1 MLRPVSASQFSC
13 REIEQARSNSRS
25 TKLIVINF
33 DITIINYFL
42 TYTAK
47 DPLFIVVLLVVLV
60 THILFYFVCFD
71 VFVVNHTH
79 ANKHDAGLFRCS
91 TFSFGFGAIFCDVS
105 GMLDAIETLDTFRR
119 RPVSV
124 AVRLV
129 VDSEICC
136 LLSLLATIAAES
148 FELGSKDSKS
158 KFAIRLFV
166 LELAFEERAY
176 LGLKVF

>member
-1 MLRPVSASQFSC
+1 VKGQLLRPVSASQFSC
-13 REIEQARSNSRS
+13 REIERSRSNSRS

-33 DITIINYFL
+33 DSTIINYFL
-42 TYTAK
+42 ASTDK
-47 DPLFIVVLLVVLV
+47 DPLFIVVLVVLV
-60 THILFYFVCFD
+60 NRILFNFVCFD
-71 VFVVNHTH
+71 VFVVNRTH

-105 GMLDAIETLDTFRR
+105 GMLVAIETLDTFRS

-129 VDSEICC
+129 LDSEICC
-136 LLSLLATIAAES
+136 LVSLPATTAAES

-166 LELAFEERAY
+166 
-176 LGLKVF
+176 